1 MNSVS
6 ILIKGTPEPSCHFH
20 HVTVQQEGSC
30 EPGKQL
36 IPDTESAT
44 ALILDFQ
51 PPELQEINVCCLSHP
66 TLWYF
71 CYSSPDRQLSWT
83 SLRSKGEQDGDV
95 IYFSFEAWT

>member
-1 MNSVS
+1 MSSVS
-6 ILIKGTPEPSCHFH
+6 ILIKGTPKPSCHFH

-36 IPDTESAT
+36 MPDTESAT

-66 TLWYF
+66 IYGTF
-71 CYSSPDRQLSWT
+71 VIAAQTDKDSSHGHP
-83 SLRSKGEQDGDV
+83 
-95 IYFSFEAWT
+95 